1 MAQRSVS
8 SFKTTKDS
16 RFADNSTGQIEEV
29 DHRDTFEDVADSFL
43 NKTDH
48 LIDDDTFATATSSN
62 VASAESTKA
71 YVDSGGANGIR
82 TATVSISSA
91 EILALNTTPK
101 EIIAAPG
108 AGKYIQ
114 ILWGHIFLDF
124 GGTAYSNET
133 TEIEYSTGQDIVGT
147 ITSLLNVGVDTIRN
161 IVGSTGGIYAFSQ
174 VNNASVRYRATSA
187 NPTTGNGT
195 IQIVL
200 AYRIVTI

>member
-8 SFKTTKDS
+8 NFKTTKNS
-16 RFADNSTGQIEEV
+16 RYAANTSGLITAANSQ
-29 DHRDTFEDVADSFL
+29 DMFEDTADSFL
-43 NKTDH
+43 NITDH
-48 LIDDDTFATATSSN
+48 LLDEDDMASNSATKVPSQQS
-62 VASAESTKA
+62 VKA
-71 YVDSGGANGIR
+71 YVDAGGANGIQ
-82 TATVSISSA
+82 TATVSVSSA

-101 EIIAAPG
+101 QLIAAPG

-114 ILWGHIFLDF
+114 VLWGHIYLDY
-124 GGTAYSNET
+124 GGTAYTNET

-147 ITSLLNVGVDTIRN
+147 ITGFLNVGVDTIRN
-161 IVGSTGGIYAFSQ
+161 IVGATGGIYAFSQ
-174 VNNASVRYRATSA
+174 VDNASVRYRATSA